1 MSKEEE
7 IKDSVNPTIPV
18 GIPELNERASDVL
31 LLYYKSKLSL
41 TSIADIFSMDKCE
54 VEQTISKFAEQ
65 FSTENNLMNVVDA
78 LAKMKMKSN
87 VKRQDEQ
94 SPETT
99 QAAEIASLR
108 RQLAEAR
115 IKAEAYQE
123 MIRLA
128 EQIYNIPIRKKF
140 GAK

>member
-7 IKDSVNPTIPV
+7 IKDSIGPTMPV

-31 LLYYKSKLSL
+31 LLHYKSKLSL
-41 TSIADIFSMDKCE
+41 TSIANIFSMDKCE

-78 LAKMKMKSN
+78 LAKMKRKSN
-87 VKRQDEQ
+87 VKRQDGQ
-94 SPETT
+94 SSETT

-128 EQIYNIPIRKKF
+128 EQVYNIPIRKKF